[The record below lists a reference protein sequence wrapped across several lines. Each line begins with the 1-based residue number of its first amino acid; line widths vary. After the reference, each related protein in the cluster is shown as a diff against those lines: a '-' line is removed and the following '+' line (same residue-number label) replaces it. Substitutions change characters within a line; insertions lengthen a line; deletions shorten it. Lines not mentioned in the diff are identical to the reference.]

1 MMVVHKIKFIVL
13 SLFTVISI
21 TACYNDNVEDL
32 YGVQSCDTTKVTYST
47 DISPIINSQC
57 ASCHSSN
64 SPSAGISIYDY
75 SSTVAYVNS
84 NKNKL
89 LGSVRWDGTA
99 SNMPKGGSKWNACN
113 ISKLEAWIN
122 QGLKP

>member
-1 MMVVHKIKFIVL
+1 MAVRKIKIFIL
-13 SLFTVISI
+13 SMSIVVGISS
-21 TACYNDNVEDL
+21 CYNDNVEDL
-32 YGVQSCDTTKVTYST
+32 YGVQPCDTTTVTYSA

-75 SSTVAYVNS
+75 SSTVAYVIS

-122 QGLKP
+122 QGMKP

>member
-1 MMVVHKIKFIVL
+1 MAVRKTKIFILSMSIVVG
-13 SLFTVISI
+13 ISS
-21 TACYNDNVEDL
+21 CYNDNLEDL
-32 YGVQSCDTTKVTYST
+32 YGVQSCDTTSVTYSA

-64 SPSAGISIYDY
+64 SPSAGISIHDY
-75 SSTVAYVNS
+75 SSAVSYVNS
-84 NKNKL
+84 SKTKL
-89 LGSVRWDGTA
+89 LGSVKWDGTA

-122 QGLKP
+122 QGMKP